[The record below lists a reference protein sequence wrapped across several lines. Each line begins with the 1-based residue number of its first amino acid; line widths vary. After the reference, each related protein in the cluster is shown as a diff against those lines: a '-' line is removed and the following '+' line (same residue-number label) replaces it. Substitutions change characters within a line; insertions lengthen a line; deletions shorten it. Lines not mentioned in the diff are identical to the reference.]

1 MEETKIYEE
10 ILRARTENVPV
21 VLAIVTESHGSSPQ
35 RSGAKMLIRA
45 DGSTIGTVGGGPV
58 EKDVINL
65 GRESINQRTGP
76 RTMEFELDEKNG
88 FLCGGRM
95 RIYVEPLYP
104 QPRLIIIGAGHVGQ
118 ALANLADFSGY
129 HTTVIDDREEYANRE
144 NIPVGEI
151 LVVSDFQE
159 ALAGLTVDKE
169 SSLLIATRGHEHD
182 FSAALGALASP
193 AAYIGIVGSRKKKAG
208 FFKSLEGRGFSDA
221 DLQRIHMPV
230 GLSIGSVTPAE
241 IAVSIMAQIIQQ
253 RRCNASS
260 ADRSSGSCRR
270 PFPAHGCE
278 QTAAAPSG

>member
-1 MEETKIYEE
+1 MEEAKIYEE

-21 VLAIVTESHGSSPQ
+21 ALAIVIESHGSSPQ
-35 RSGAKMLIRA
+35 RAGAKMLVRA

-65 GRESINQRTGP
+65 GRESLNRRIGP
-76 RTMEFELDEKNG
+76 RTMDVELDEENG

-104 QPRLIIIGAGHVGQ
+104 QPRLIIMGAGHVGQ
-118 ALANLADFSGY
+118 ALAHLGDYSGY

-144 NIPVGEI
+144 NIPVGEV
-151 LVVSDFQE
+151 LVVSDFRE
-159 ALAGLTVDKE
+159 ALAGLAVDKE

-182 FSAALGALASP
+182 FSAALAALATP
-193 AAYIGIVGSRKKKAG
+193 AAYIGIVGSRKKKAS
-208 FFKSLEGRGFSDA
+208 FFNSLEEKGFSDG

-260 ADRSSGSCRR
+260 ADRGNDSCRR
-270 PFPAHGCE
+270 PLPAHGCE
-278 QTAAAPSG
+278 QAAAAPSG